1 MATHA
6 DLDADAAISALGL
19 SPHPEGGWFAETWR
33 HHPEDGSRGDGTAIY
48 FLLREGESS
57 HWHTVDAVEIWHHH
71 AGAPLDLRIA
81 ESSDGPVR
89 TLRLGPDLTAG
100 ERPQGIVPAGAW
112 QAARPGRGRSPGRLH
127 GDPGV
132 RLRGVRAGPA
142 RVGARRR
149 RSRLRLGP
157 GRRPLTDSTG

>member
-1 MATHA
+1 MAPHA

-33 HHPEDGSRGDGTAIY
+33 HQPEDGSRGDGTAIY
-48 FLLREGESS
+48 FLLGDGESS

-81 ESSDGPVR
+81 ESADGPVR
-89 TLRLGPDLTAG
+89 TVRLGPDLAAG

-112 QAARPGRGRSPGRLH
+112 QAARPVGGASLVGCTVTPAFAFEGFVLAPPGWEPGD
-127 GDPGV
+127 GDPGSASDP
-132 RLRGVRAGPA
+132 AGA
-142 RVGARRR
+142 
-149 RSRLRLGP
+149 S
-157 GRRPLTDSTG
+157 